1 MSFDFIAPLKC
12 SFFDHFIVLFKK
24 SFFIL
29 IIFRQLLDL
38 FVSWDWTTYFADFGK
53 TESNKYQRVPPATA
67 LSLLE
72 KLKEADKKSMFGGIN
87 LNKKDRD
94 KVKLREVVHKQLKSL
109 VQQTSS

>member
-72 KLKEADKKSMFGGIN
+72 KLKEADKKST
-87 LNKKDRD
+87 
-94 KVKLREVVHKQLKSL
+94 REG
-109 VQQTSS
+109 